1 MYNVYPFVKNPAR
14 LESLSSYEGYILREK
29 ANNGEKLSRTEK
41 EWITRA
47 IKDCGHTKY
56 SVAHMGWM
64 FCFKD
69 VLKRFVYKQYGSW
82 REAYA
87 CNKTYLR
94 KITYGRIDEI
104 VEIA

>member
-1 MYNVYPFVKNPAR
+1 
-14 LESLSSYEGYILREK
+14 
-29 ANNGEKLSRTEK
+29 
-41 EWITRA
+41 
-47 IKDCGHTKY
+47 
-56 SVAHMGWM
+56 MGWM

-82 REAYA
+82 SEAYA
-87 CNKTYLR
+87 CNKTHLR